1 MDEKQTA
8 AQPHGCFFCD
18 IAGPQLSAFLDRMW
32 PEHTKEHFRNARIE
46 VLKGIRSVLDTRIEH
61 LSQHEQRG
69 TKVTVE

>member
-46 VLKGIRSVLDTRIEH
+46 VLKGIRSVMLGASRRCRNMSSGDRA
-61 LSQHEQRG
+61 
-69 TKVTVE
+69 VTVE